1 MITAVTEFET
11 MLEVWSAMEIDLDS
25 ILVEVFEQG
34 LLSDL
39 SNAF

>member
-11 MLEVWSAMEIDLDS
+11 ILEVLSAMDIDLES

>member
-11 MLEVWSAMEIDLDS
+11 ILEVLSVMDMDLES

-39 SNAF
+39 CNAF